1 MAESARSSLE
11 CTDANHDLT
20 SSMTSSCDAVGDI
33 CCPICVPII
42 GGTMDA
48 ASNTDAAGVFVGARA
63 PPAGSGERASES
75 SSSSSSSSPPTTV
88 MCVASGDISRFAG
101 IALPGVVPA
110 CVGPAG
116 VTGDPMVSASSI
128 LDAVTTGLAD
138 DVGLLRFLREP
149 NESDVPGVCPA
160 FSELNDRSI
169 PATTT
174 FGDRGESGVRAPR
187 ADRGVSLLTLLAPD
201 AINVMFSMFSVAF
214 AAATSKVGVHD
225 VCDCEFGTMP
235 VLVQSMDLSA
245 GVIMPTSSPFVYTRV
260 FCAVVGGEGHR
271 GSASRGKGDGRGGDP
286 ETHSPRHIRFA
297 GVRHSGLGEVG
308 ARTHLEV
315 VGPLQAAR
323 AAGGAGRAR
332 VSQRRLHAHTQ
343 RVLPL
348 AHGRA
353 VVRGEIW
360 GVRAKFSWRLNRGK
374 TDEEKPFH
382 QTNDGDTRRSNS
394 PNLPR

>member
-1 MAESARSSLE
+1 M
-11 CTDANHDLT
+11 
-20 SSMTSSCDAVGDI
+20 
-33 CCPICVPII
+33 
-42 GGTMDA
+42 
-48 ASNTDAAGVFVGARA
+48 
-63 PPAGSGERASES
+63 
-75 SSSSSSSSPPTTV
+75 
-88 MCVASGDISRFAG
+88 
-101 IALPGVVPA
+101 
-110 CVGPAG
+110 
-116 VTGDPMVSASSI
+116 
-128 LDAVTTGLAD
+128 
-138 DVGLLRFLREP
+138 
-149 NESDVPGVCPA
+149 
-160 FSELNDRSI
+160 
-169 PATTT
+169 
-174 FGDRGESGVRAPR
+174 
-187 ADRGVSLLTLLAPD
+187 SLLTLLAPD
-201 AINVMFSMFSVAF
+201 AIKVMFSMFSVAF

-235 VLVQSMDLSA
+235 ELVQSMDLSA

-260 FCAVVGGEGHR
+260 FCAMVGAGGGWGKAHR

-323 AAGGAGRAR
+323 ATGGAGRAR
-332 VSQRRLHAHTQ
+332 VSQGGLHAHTQ

-360 GVRAKFSWRLNRGK
+360 GVQGEFRGATNRRNRGK

-382 QTNDGDTRRSNS
+382 QTNDGDTRRSYS